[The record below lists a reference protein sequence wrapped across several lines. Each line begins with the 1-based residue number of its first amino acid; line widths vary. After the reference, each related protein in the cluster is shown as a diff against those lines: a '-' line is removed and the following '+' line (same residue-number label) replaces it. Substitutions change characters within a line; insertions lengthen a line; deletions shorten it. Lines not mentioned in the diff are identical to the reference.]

1 MVEKSKMEL
10 EAIRRA
16 FGSKTLAIDPS
27 AKSGR
32 GSFRVSLTDRQ
43 RKQLDDQ
50 RRAAEARAAAVR

>member
-1 MVEKSKMEL
+1 VVEKSKIEL

-16 FGSKTLAIDPS
+16 FGVRSLGADPS

-32 GSFRVSLTDRQ
+32 GSFRVSMTERQ
-43 RKQLDDQ
+43 RKQLADQ